1 MEPAMMTDGQ
11 WANLAAVIAIPSF
24 GFILLVILGWVKNK
38 ELDRGEMRRAMTG
51 FFVLLFGL
59 LVASS
64 FFPTGIDLP
73 GEIRG
78 LFAGTITTLVGF
90 YFGSRTSAPP
100 SLPPAPPPSG

>member
-1 MEPAMMTDGQ
+1 MEPVATTMTDGQ
-11 WANLAAVIAIPSF
+11 WANLAAVLAIPSF
-24 GFILLVILGWVKNK
+24 GFVLLVILGWVKNR
-38 ELDRGEMRRAMTG
+38 ELNKGEMRRAMTA

-78 LFAGTITTLVGF
+78 LFAGTITTLMGF
-90 YFGSRTSAPP
+90 YFGSRTSAAPPGAPP
-100 SLPPAPPPSG
+100 ST

>member
-24 GFILLVILGWVKNK
+24 GFILLVILGWVRNR

-51 FFVLLFGL
+51 FFVLLFG

-78 LFAGTITTLVGF
+78 LFAGTITTLLGF
-90 YFGSRTSAPP
+90 YFGSRTSAPSSSP
-100 SLPPAPPPSG
+100 RSG